1 VLRVVEYVQGTYGF
15 VMSHE
20 VFIYV
25 FDGLLMFVLL
35 GVFLI
40 VHPSEVNY
48 FLGRGRAVVRMGGLK
63 VEGDMIV

>member
-1 VLRVVEYVQGTYGF
+1 
-15 VMSHE
+15 MSHE